1 MPRIRNEEDLKKMKE
16 FEQGFLEKKFELFN
30 YSNLGNIRTY
40 VDENGTKWFCLKDI
54 CNILG
59 LNADDINKVTK
70 RIPEPYQSTV
80 LVGVQTGTKADGS
93 PSKQNMNMHF
103 VNETGLY
110 ITIGNSRKPE
120 AKKVMDW
127 IYSDVMPKLNKQGY
141 YVMENKPL
149 IELMRDMLDRFYE
162 LKEFVVDS
170 IREKDLIALITSK
183 DKVRINNYAKYKG
196 LPINQD
202 MAKYLGKKATQIS
215 VERDVAIANEE
226 HEEFGTVHLYRR
238 DIVQYVFDN
247 FYTEALQIY
256 GNKGDE

>member
-30 YSNLGNIRTY
+30 YDNLGNIRTY

-54 CNILG
+54 CNILDI
-59 LNADDINKVTK
+59 DDAYGVAK
-70 RIPEPYQSTV
+70 RIPDPYQNSNRI
-80 LVGVQTGTKADGS
+80 GVVTGTKSDGTDAIQYV
-93 PSKQNMNMHF
+93 PAIF
-103 VNETGLY
+103 VNEVGLY
-110 ITIGNSRKPE
+110 IAIGTSRKPE
-120 AKKVMDW
+120 AKKVMEW